1 MSKAEILNTSH
12 NVIAKDTIVKG
23 EIITKGDFRI
33 DGTIEGEIKSEGRII
48 IGGEGKLI
56 GTIDAV
62 NVDIMGTVEGEVKA
76 KDTLSLKST
85 GKIRGKIQTNIRI
98 NQIIVAHAIIFGFA
112 ICQMVNHCHTTYIKP
127 FTLVTST
134 NYHTKSF
141 ARRIAIHT
149 PPIC

>member
-1 MSKAEILNTSH
+1 MAKTEILNTSH
-12 NVIAKDTIVKG
+12 NVIAKDTIVRG

-62 NVDIMGTVEGEVKA
+62 NVDIMGVVEGEVRA

-85 GKIRGKIQTNIRI
+85 GKIRGKIQTNILEI
-98 NQIIVAHAIIFGFA
+98 EQNAEFNGTCIMGEDLKKATATA
-112 ICQMVNHCHTTYIKP
+112 PASAPANNDK
-127 FTLVTST
+127 
-134 NYHTKSF
+134 KSVK
-141 ARRIAIHT
+141 
-149 PPIC
+149 